1 MLTCPTCPGSPK
13 LQIVESRPQTYGG
26 TVTVWRRRRCATC
39 KKTYYRTIEVPA
51 DWAADL
57 FSDE

>member
-13 LQIVESRPQTYGG
+13 LQIVESHPRTYGD
-26 TVTVWRRRRCATC
+26 TITVWRRRRCATC
-39 KKTYYRTIEVPA
+39 KQTYSRTIEVPA
-51 DWAADL
+51 DWADDL